1 MLYDERSCRRPESAP
16 RKSVTSSS
24 RRASFD
30 VKVAPEWLNGGSNP
44 TDDGM
49 TRVLE
54 DSKDDPTLLELRS
67 YLRAMNEDELEDLL
81 GLTLLG
87 ATTRSTSGK
96 T

>member
-1 MLYDERSCRRPESAP
+1 MPTLRISAEKVCYVVVKA
-16 RKSVTSSS
+16 RQ
-24 RRASFD
+24 FD

-54 DSKDDPTLLELRS
+54 DYKDDPTLLELRS